1 MVILMKTKRI
11 LAAALAFLAL
21 ASFAGCKGEKKDNS
35 TSTSAET
42 VGVETSETQSET
54 ANSSSESSSTKQ
66 VEAKKSEKKYSKYYL
81 GIDDSVWN
89 HWTIYKEHGVT
100 VLPSEHNRSS
110 VLDTEYTL
118 DSFGNVTHYL
128 SYEDNNLDA
137 PNASVKYEYVYNN
150 DGTVK
155 TEKLYAVEIVTTS
168 YEYDSQKRVVKET
181 ETYSDGTDYSNITTY
196 NFNAAGLLTSEKTVN
211 IASKAVIR
219 STEYRYDSDG
229 NMIGRRSVDN
239 TSDKVEAF
247 TYGYDTQGNCI
258 IEKCFG
264 NDAKPIYTIES
275 KYDRNGFVIYKK
287 ETNHESN
294 SVDEYYYKRDKYENP
309 VSEECYSTESGKKI
323 LAHKTEYTYDYGE
336 NEININICEII
347 YNSDGSVDLKTDS
360 AVMCK
365 YYKNT
370 PSPRYLESFKAFGLM
385 V

>member
-1 MVILMKTKRI
+1 MILMKTKRI
-11 LAAALAFLAL
+11 LAAILAFLAL

-42 VGVETSETQSET
+42 VGVETSETQSDT
-54 ANSSSESSSTKQ
+54 ANGTSESSSAKQ

-89 HWTIYKEHGVT
+89 HWTIYKEHSVT

-128 SYEDNNLDA
+128 SYEDNNLNA

-168 YEYDSQKRVVKET
+168 YEYDSRKRVVRET

-211 IASKAVIR
+211 IASKAVMR
-219 STEYRYDSDG
+219 SAEYRYDSDG
-229 NMIGRRSVDN
+229 NMIGRTSVDN

-247 TYGYDTQGNCI
+247 TYSYDAQGNCI

-264 NDAKPIYTIES
+264 NDAKPIHTIES

-294 SVDEYYYKRDKYENP
+294 GVNEYYYKRDKYENP

-336 NEININICEII
+336 NEINIKISEII

-360 AVMCK
+360 AFMCK

-370 PSPRYLESFKAFGLM
+370 PSPHYLESFKAFGLM

>member
-1 MVILMKTKRI
+1 MKIKRI
-11 LAAALAFLAL
+11 LAAALAFLSL

-42 VGVETSETQSET
+42 VSIKASETQSET
-54 ANSSSESSSTKQ
+54 ANSSSESSSAKQ

-89 HWTIYKEHGVT
+89 HWTIYKEHSVT

-128 SYEDNNLDA
+128 SYEDNNLNA

-168 YEYDSQKRVVKET
+168 YEYDSRKRVVRET

-211 IASKAVIR
+211 IASKAVMR
-219 STEYRYDSDG
+219 SAEYRYDSDG
-229 NMIGRRSVDN
+229 NMIGRTSVDN

-247 TYGYDTQGNCI
+247 TYSYDAQGNCI

-264 NDAKPIYTIES
+264 NDAKPIHTIES
-275 KYDRNGFVIYKK
+275 KYDRNGFVIYKRIMSQTASMNIIISA
-287 ETNHESN
+287 TN
-294 SVDEYYYKRDKYENP
+294 
-309 VSEECYSTESGKKI
+309 TKI
-323 LAHKTEYTYDYGE
+323 
-336 NEININICEII
+336 
-347 YNSDGSVDLKTDS
+347 
-360 AVMCK
+360 
-365 YYKNT
+365 
-370 PSPRYLESFKAFGLM
+370 PSPKSATQQNRARKFWRIKRNIHMTTAKTR
-385 V
+385 